1 VFKGAVFKGGVHRG
15 QERQRQEHLLSL
27 LGALDKPASGDVLV
41 NGVSLAG
48 MPDGKLTEYRRR
60 DIGFVQFNL
69 SPNLSA
75 VDNVM
80 LPMEFAGI
88 RKAARLGR
96 AKELL
101 EPVQLDPDKHIRRI
115 NRLSGGEPQRV
126 AFARTLANK
135 TERRFRLQQ
144 GKLTAEAARARRR
157 RVHWPSWAGSPA
169 WRGQPR
175 FRTGGGAVVTRPTLD
190 NRDPPVPG

>member
-1 VFKGAVFKGGVHRG
+1 VGKSGSGKSTP
-15 QERQRQEHLLSL
+15 LSL

-60 DIGFVQFNL
+60 DIGFVFQQFNL

-101 EPVQLDPDKHIRRI
+101 EQVQLAPDKHIRRI

-126 AFARTLANK
+126 AFARALANK

-144 GKLTAEAARARRR
+144 GKLTAEAARARAT
-157 RVHWPSWAGSPA
+157 AGA
-169 WRGQPR
+169 L
-175 FRTGGGAVVTRPTLD
+175 A
-190 NRDPPVPG
+190 

>member
-1 VFKGAVFKGGVHRG
+1 VFKGGVHRG

-48 MPDGKLTEYRRR
+48 MPDGMPDGKLTEYRRR
-60 DIGFVQFNL
+60 DIGFVFQQFNL

-88 RKAARLGR
+88 RKAARRGR

-101 EPVQLDPDKHIRRI
+101 EQVQLDPDKHIRRI
-115 NRLSGGEPQRV
+115 NRLSGGEPQRMG
-126 AFARTLANK
+126 FARALANEP
-135 TERRFRLQQ
+135 ERRFRLQQ

-175 FRTGGGAVVTRPTLD
+175 FGTGGGGG
-190 NRDPPVPG
+190 RDPPRLG